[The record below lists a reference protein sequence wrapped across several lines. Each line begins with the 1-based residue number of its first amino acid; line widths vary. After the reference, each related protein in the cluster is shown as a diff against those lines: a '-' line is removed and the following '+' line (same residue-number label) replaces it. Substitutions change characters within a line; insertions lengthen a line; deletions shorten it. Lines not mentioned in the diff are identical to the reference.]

1 MTTAPTVRPR
11 AARRA
16 DERGSTAVEAL
27 LLLPAMMLLAVFVLW
42 AGRSGQAALAAD
54 LAAEEAATVAALHCE
69 EGMNEECGALVREVL
84 STNSQLDFLCVG
96 GPRAVGDDPLVQQAW
111 LRGRKGGGPIEA
123 EDVGVLGVRFGC
135 ETDGAVAPLRG
146 LLPNVTFYGQS
157 TEVAVR
163 PSLPT
168 LRISDALSVVEG
180 EPLVFRIELTDY
192 VGQEVTLA
200 YTISAETPYTSAPHD
215 YLEGP
220 LTVTIPNS
228 LEAAFITVYTEYDDL
243 HEADEQITVRLGAVP
258 VDAVSGNPLLSYSD
272 AQGLGTILDDDD
284 LIVTVSD
291 SAPAQEEVDEFVVF
305 QVEVANAGR
314 DVALFFR
321 TEDIPPDT
329 PLPPDLEDLFVS
341 IRRAVGDVAC
351 VDPPTPDYQALTKT
365 LEFTPDVVDF
375 GPVAGTVEVP
385 LCPDEEAE
393 PTELFNLEWSYGSD
407 PTGTAVGIIEADKM
421 RIFVME
427 ACDAALLS
435 VTVDDAHACGDESSE
450 EVVFTVVLAPSF
462 LGFGESVT
470 LDYVARPADS
480 LETVEFR
487 AIGYGSDTNNPC
499 DTAAPLPLEVDG
511 DFESVW
517 GTLTFDGMPDDPNA
531 ADLIETKEVSVLVRD
546 DTLDEHDEVF
556 WLTLC
561 NMSDNVRTTSAQG
574 LGVIADDD
582 GEPSLTVLD
591 AVAEEGSDKADG
603 DVWLEFQVEL
613 DAVSA
618 KEVTVEYH
626 TADLDDPGYL
636 EYLEL
641 TRRGPASENV
651 DYVQVPE
658 RTSVTIPA
666 GDVSA
671 TLRVDIVEDR
681 LLEGRD
687 ELFAVR
693 LQAFNASVGSIDT
706 DSADFC
712 REDVAG
718 DDCAVGTIIEDDL
731 LDIDGDGIGD
741 RPLHLEIDDAGG
753 YEGQDLTF
761 LIRLVDDRGD
771 PASIIKDLAVTV
783 ETQNLPGDYDYT
795 YGVPS
800 QDSEFWKL
808 LFMASSA
815 YGNIEPGEL
824 LDNDYVPRY
833 RSATAPASPDS
844 DYLPLVNRVVIK
856 AGESEVPVTVT
867 TMSDAA
873 DEHFE
878 RFALRLT
885 TVSEAVGLKASV
897 SCVGPDIINEF
908 NYTLILEGDKGGG
921 SDDCAVG
928 TIADGSPIP
937 RVSVGWRTA
946 VEGRDAVFTIR
957 LVDQYSGARVTSEKG
972 IIAVNVSTT
981 PVHEFGAPATAGNTC
996 GGSTD
1001 YIEPT
1006 SEPLNFQIGE
1016 SEKTVSVE
1024 MCEDDKKEDVEYF
1037 TFWGSVDEEFI
1048 VKPFS
1053 DFIDER
1059 DLASS
1064 ILVKLYDADQTR
1076 VTIVHTGSDTGPS
1089 VLEGQR
1095 AIFEV
1100 EVFPRASPGET
1111 TQAVLDL
1118 YPTVTVDW
1126 GIHAKSYDPSDLRRS
1141 ADEHDYRDDDPT
1153 HKLTFGPSESVKTI
1167 AVETVDDQVSEPIEG
1182 FEVVLENPSIGLLI
1196 ADIRAHAEIID
1207 NDCWD
1212 PWDNSSPPGV
1222 TLAPSDGPEAGF
1234 HVFAVELEQRICRSI
1249 RYRVRAQTLGTTS
1262 AADLS
1267 VEWQTYTTPYHVPGW
1282 EHREDLTQYLHDLVV
1297 HQFAV
1302 AIIEDEIDE
1311 EHEPYQIV
1319 FEWDEEPYRG
1329 KLPTISTTVHIFDDD
1344 TSLVTVD
1351 DATGIEGDS
1360 LRFYV
1365 RLSVPNSR
1373 AVTVSYETQEMHVGT
1388 SPAQGGTDCAP
1399 GDDFIHKDGTVTI
1412 EAGSVSVPIDVRLCG
1427 DTLTDGGEQFFL
1439 VIKPVPGIALP
1450 ASIVDNQGSGT
1461 IFDLSCVD
1469 PGNPHDPVPVISAT
1483 NASVTIRE
1491 DDRSASMSVTLDPP
1505 FCEDQNQALEF
1516 NFIAD
1521 TADVDDLAT
1530 APPLISPVASRTA
1543 VTTVPVLH
1551 KTDDGIEE
1559 EETYT
1564 WSVNWDPVMVSR
1576 NPEYGS
1582 TPDVEIPDVEI
1593 EVTLID
1599 EDDESVPVVTLVR
1612 DAGTSTALEGDA
1624 VSFDVH
1630 LNHLGPV
1637 TPDRVTVYYQTEPD
1651 ATRARR
1657 PRRRGPIM
1665 RKSSAAR

>member
-1 MTTAPTVRPR
+1 MFTGEP
-11 AARRA
+11 
-16 DERGSTAVEAL
+16 
-27 LLLPAMMLLAVFVLW
+27 
-42 AGRSGQAALAAD
+42 
-54 LAAEEAATVAALHCE
+54 
-69 EGMNEECGALVREVL
+69 
-84 STNSQLDFLCVG
+84 
-96 GPRAVGDDPLVQQAW
+96 DDPLASN
-111 LRGRKGGGPIEA
+111 
-123 EDVGVLGVRFGC
+123 
-135 ETDGAVAPLRG
+135 PL
-146 LLPNVTFYGQS
+146 N
-157 TEVAVR
+157 
-163 PSLPT
+163 T
-168 LRISDALSVVEG
+168 LRVK
-180 EPLVFRIELTDY
+180 
-192 VGQEVTLA
+192 
-200 YTISAETPYTSAPHD
+200 
-215 YLEGP
+215 
-220 LTVTIPNS
+220 
-228 LEAAFITVYTEYDDL
+228 
-243 HEADEQITVRLGAVP
+243 VP
-258 VDAVSGNPLLSYSD
+258 V
-272 AQGLGTILDDDD
+272 
-284 LIVTVSD
+284 
-291 SAPAQEEVDEFVVF
+291 
-305 QVEVANAGR
+305 
-314 DVALFFR
+314 
-321 TEDIPPDT
+321 
-329 PLPPDLEDLFVS
+329 
-341 IRRAVGDVAC
+341 
-351 VDPPTPDYQALTKT
+351 
-365 LEFTPDVVDF
+365 
-375 GPVAGTVEVP
+375 
-385 LCPDEEAE
+385 
-393 PTELFNLEWSYGSD
+393 
-407 PTGTAVGIIEADKM
+407 
-421 RIFVME
+421 
-427 ACDAALLS
+427 
-435 VTVDDAHACGDESSE
+435 H
-450 EVVFTVVLAPSF
+450 
-462 LGFGESVT
+462 
-470 LDYVARPADS
+470 
-480 LETVEFR
+480 
-487 AIGYGSDTNNPC
+487 
-499 DTAAPLPLEVDG
+499 
-511 DFESVW
+511 
-517 GTLTFDGMPDDPNA
+517 
-531 ADLIETKEVSVLVRD
+531 D

-561 NMSDNVRTTSAQG
+561 NIRNASGNVRTTSAQG

-591 AVAEEGSDKADG
+591 AVVEEGSDKADG

-618 KEVTVEYH
+618 KDVTVEYH

-800 QDSEFWKL
+800 QASEFGKL

-815 YGNIEPGEL
+815 YGNIESGDL
-824 LDNDYVPRY
+824 SDKDYVPKY
-833 RSATAPASPDS
+833 RSATAPASADS
-844 DYLPLVNRVVIK
+844 DYLPLVKRVVIK

-867 TMSDAA
+867 TMSDAT

-981 PVHEFGAPATAGNTC
+981 PVHDFDAPATAGNTC
-996 GGSTD
+996 EGSTD

-1024 MCEDDKKEDVEYF
+1024 MCEDNKIEGVEYF

-1053 DFIDER
+1053 DFIDEG

-1064 ILVKLYDADQTR
+1064 IHVKLYDANETR

-1089 VLEGQR
+1089 VLEGER

-1111 TQAVLDL
+1111 AEAVLDL
-1118 YPTVTVDW
+1118 YPEVTVDW

-1141 ADEHDYRDDDPT
+1141 ADEDDYRDDDPT

-1196 ADIRAHAEIID
+1196 ADDRAHAEIID

-1212 PWDNSSPPGV
+1212 PW
-1222 TLAPSDGPEAGF
+1222 T
-1234 HVFAVELEQRICRSI
+1234 ICR
-1249 RYRVRAQTLGTTS
+1249 
-1262 AADLS
+1262 
-1267 VEWQTYTTPYHVPGW
+1267 
-1282 EHREDLTQYLHDLVV
+1282 
-1297 HQFAV
+1297 
-1302 AIIEDEIDE
+1302 
-1311 EHEPYQIV
+1311 
-1319 FEWDEEPYRG
+1319 
-1329 KLPTISTTVHIFDDD
+1329 
-1344 TSLVTVD
+1344 
-1351 DATGIEGDS
+1351 
-1360 LRFYV
+1360 
-1365 RLSVPNSR
+1365 
-1373 AVTVSYETQEMHVGT
+1373 
-1388 SPAQGGTDCAP
+1388 
-1399 GDDFIHKDGTVTI
+1399 
-1412 EAGSVSVPIDVRLCG
+1412 
-1427 DTLTDGGEQFFL
+1427 
-1439 VIKPVPGIALP
+1439 
-1450 ASIVDNQGSGT
+1450 
-1461 IFDLSCVD
+1461 
-1469 PGNPHDPVPVISAT
+1469 
-1483 NASVTIRE
+1483 
-1491 DDRSASMSVTLDPP
+1491 
-1505 FCEDQNQALEF
+1505 
-1516 NFIAD
+1516 
-1521 TADVDDLAT
+1521 
-1530 APPLISPVASRTA
+1530 
-1543 VTTVPVLH
+1543 
-1551 KTDDGIEE
+1551 
-1559 EETYT
+1559 
-1564 WSVNWDPVMVSR
+1564 
-1576 NPEYGS
+1576 
-1582 TPDVEIPDVEI
+1582 
-1593 EVTLID
+1593 
-1599 EDDESVPVVTLVR
+1599 
-1612 DAGTSTALEGDA
+1612 
-1624 VSFDVH
+1624 
-1630 LNHLGPV
+1630 
-1637 TPDRVTVYYQTEPD
+1637 
-1651 ATRARR
+1651 
-1657 PRRRGPIM
+1657 RRRV
-1665 RKSSAAR
+1665 